1 MGGVTDYLAV
11 DLGASNGRVLAAAW
25 DGDRFA
31 LREVHR
37 FDNEP
42 VSVMGHLHWD
52 ALRLWAEV
60 KAGIAR
66 HVATSS
72 RGVGGVGVD
81 SWGVDFALLDRDGR
95 LLGNPYH
102 YRDARTNGMVE
113 KVYATVPRSEVFVV
127 TTPQPAA
134 QRVAHPAQHPV
145 VNLEPSRESIAKCRA
160 PDTLAGRA
168 PGYGALSRERVSL
181 RPLFQGD
188 CTTHGC

>member
-102 YRDARTNGMVE
+102 YRDSRTDGVLDHALRQVSRQKLYAATGIQPMQINTIFQLYSMVR
-113 KVYATVPRSEVFVV
+113 AADAQLAAADRRLAL
-127 TTPQPAA
+127 QP
-134 QRVAHPAQHPV
+134 PASTSTRWP
-145 VNLEPSRESIAKCRA
+145 
-160 PDTLAGRA
+160 GRA
-168 PGYGALSRERVSL
+168 G
-181 RPLFQGD
+181 
-188 CTTHGC
+188 

>member
-72 RGVGGVGVD
+72 RGVAPGGRGIGNHERGGRFGV
-81 SWGVDFALLDRDGR
+81 SHQRDGD
-95 LLGNPYH
+95 LL
-102 YRDARTNGMVE
+102 ARFIWV
-113 KVYATVPRSEVFVV
+113 
-127 TTPQPAA
+127 
-134 QRVAHPAQHPV
+134 
-145 VNLEPSRESIAKCRA
+145 C
-160 PDTLAGRA
+160 
-168 PGYGALSRERVSL
+168 
-181 RPLFQGD
+181 
-188 CTTHGC
+188 